1 MRHLIILTLS
11 VILAISVDA
20 CSQNEDED
28 SSNGMISSA
37 LKNMKRDSLPG
48 AKLTRRKCGSCHYLD
63 RNLSKVG
70 PSLKGVVGRAPTI
83 SGVPF
88 ERWDEQS
95 LDQWLEDPTGIKPN
109 TLMLIPGIK
118 SAKERSEIIEYLKQ
132 F

>member
-1 MRHLIILTLS
+1 M
-11 VILAISVDA
+11 
-20 CSQNEDED
+20 
-28 SSNGMISSA
+28 
-37 LKNMKRDSLPG
+37 
-48 AKLTRRKCGSCHYLD
+48 
-63 RNLSKVG
+63 G
-70 PSLKGVVGRAPTI
+70 PSLKGIVGRAPTI

-118 SAKERSEIIEYLKQ
+118 SAKERSAIIEYLKQ

>member
-1 MRHLIILTLS
+1 MRHILILTLP
-11 VILAISVDA
+11 VILAISVAA
-20 CSQNEDED
+20 CSQNGDED
-28 SSNGMISSA
+28 SSNGIISST
-37 LKNMKRDSLPG
+37 LKSMERESFPG

-70 PSLKGVVGRAPTI
+70 PSLKGIVGRAPTI

-95 LDQWLEDPTGIKPN
+95 LNQWLEDPTGIKPN

-118 SAKERSEIIEYLKQ
+118 SAKERSAIIEYLKQ

>member
-1 MRHLIILTLS
+1 MRHLLILTLS
-11 VILAISVDA
+11 VILAISVVA

-28 SSNGMISSA
+28 SSNGIISST
-37 LKNMKRDSLPG
+37 LKNMERDSLPG

-63 RNLSKVG
+63 RNISKVG

-95 LDQWLEDPTGIKPN
+95 LDQWLEDPAGIKPN

-118 SAKERSEIIEYLKQ
+118 SAKERSAIIEYLKQ
-132 F
+132 L

>member
-11 VILAISVDA
+11 VILAISVVA
-20 CSQNEDED
+20 CSQNEGED
-28 SSNGMISSA
+28 SSNGMINSA
-37 LKNMKRDSLPG
+37 LKSMERESFPG
-48 AKLTRRKCGSCHYLD
+48 AKLTQRKCGSCHYLD

-88 ERWDEQS
+88 EEWDEQS
-95 LDQWLEDPTGIKPN
+95 LDQWLEDPAGIKPN

-118 SAKERSEIIEYLKQ
+118 SAKERAEIIEYLKQ